1 MKNGISFIF
10 SIIISALPIV
20 ATAQEGQVV
29 SESPFC
35 QQLVGQ
41 GDRAVK
47 LSIEVLDDE
56 SLRLTITRAYSAS
69 MQANPE
75 FNFDSDWMVWNPR
88 SERSAS
94 VSVKEDGDIV
104 TVQTLS
110 NGQSVTIQP
119 DHEIIEYLSADFVL
133 QFVQIPYKLGDR
145 TEIIGSNYLV
155 PFYYD
160 PSIMQ
165 CANTTATITSDTE
178 LESLCIGTEITL
190 NAEGFDGTGDY
201 TWYRSSSES
210 GPWTEI
216 SGQTSG
222 KITIISAFGNEY
234 FKVAQGQI
242 QQASAISKKGVEEL

>member
-1 MKNGISFIF
+1 M
-10 SIIISALPIV
+10 
-20 ATAQEGQVV
+20 
-29 SESPFC
+29 
-35 QQLVGQ
+35 
-41 GDRAVK
+41 
-47 LSIEVLDDE
+47 SIEVLDDE